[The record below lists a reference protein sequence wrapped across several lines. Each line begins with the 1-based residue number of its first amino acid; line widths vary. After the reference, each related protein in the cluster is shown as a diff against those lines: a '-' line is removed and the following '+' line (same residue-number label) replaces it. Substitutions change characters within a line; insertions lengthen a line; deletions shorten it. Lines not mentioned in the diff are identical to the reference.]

1 MIALV
6 TYIRLSALE
15 KEGTMRDPS
24 SCRAEGCTDRLG
36 RLLLLLAIH
45 SGAPAIMSVET
56 RKKKLAEEG

>member
-6 TYIRLSALE
+6 TYIKLSAFE
-15 KEGTMRDPS
+15 KEGTIRDPS
-24 SCRAEGCTDRLG
+24 GCRAEGCADRLG

-45 SGAPAIMSVET
+45 SGVPSILSTET